1 MKNSAV
7 TSSAGSTQK
16 RLGAEPGWA
25 SARPPARD
33 WLAARGLP
41 ERYVLFVG
49 NREPRKNLPVLLAAH
64 AALLAQRAD
73 TPPLLLVGPAGW
85 GPRLPLGARG
95 ARLVVI
101 AGYLVDADLATVVA
115 GAGPPA

>member
-33 WLAARGLP
+33 WLPARCLP

-73 TPPLLLVGPAGW
+73 TPPLLVGPAGAQ
-85 GPRLPLGARG
+85 GCRLERAAP
-95 ARLVVI
+95 
-101 AGYLVDADLATVVA
+101 D
-115 GAGPPA
+115 